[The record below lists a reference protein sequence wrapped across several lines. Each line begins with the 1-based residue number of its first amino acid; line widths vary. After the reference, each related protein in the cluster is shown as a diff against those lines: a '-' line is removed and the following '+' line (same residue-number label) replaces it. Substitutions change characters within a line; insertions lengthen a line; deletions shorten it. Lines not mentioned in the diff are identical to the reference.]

1 MRQALALRDVRVY
14 TRTMYPYCYC
24 IKLRNAS
31 RRLTSIYDEALAP
44 FGVNITQFS
53 QLRRIRRL
61 QPVSLTDLAKS
72 LELDRST
79 VGRNTKVLER
89 MGLVFTAP
97 GEDLRES
104 TLAITDSADALLDAA
119 APVWNE
125 VQARVEAKIGGADLD
140 RLLKAVDTI

>member
-1 MRQALALRDVRVY
+1 MA
-14 TRTMYPYCYC
+14 PYCYC

-89 MGLVFTAP
+89 MGLVVTVP
-97 GEDLRES
+97 GEDLRENA
-104 TLAITDSADALLDAA
+104 LEITEKAGAMLDEA
-119 APVWNE
+119 APTWDE
-125 VQARVEAKIGGADLD
+125 VQARIEAKLGSDDLD
-140 RLLKAVDTI
+140 RLLSNLNAI